1 MLLHLRSKSK
11 QRMFSKKIYLKGYFD
26 YNFGDDMMLKLV
38 ARSFPDYS
46 FFIEDVGRTLVF
58 QEKNIFLASKKEC
71 ERYPSLV
78 VTGSGFMINNRV
90 KLCIEIMRYLKREN
104 PGDYCIGCNI
114 EPLDSSLKR
123 FLISRKLNKFRLITC
138 RDKFSYDWI
147 SANTKNLEVHF
158 LPDILF
164 SMPDDLIPQKSGE
177 GLLGIVVMH
186 RQGDSADS
194 EYYNIVASAA
204 DLWVKTTGKKV
215 LLIAFDSGGEDDVWA
230 CYVVKDKMS
239 FSEKAEV
246 VMHRDGT
253 EIPNAFSRCEKIIC
267 ARFHAIVLSLRMGL
281 PFYPLI
287 FREKARNLLKDIEYP
302 FSKSDIDN
310 IDWESLSAFVTES
323 QPTFRIDNNIYEHSK
338 DYVRIFKNTL
348 GENQN

>member
-1 MLLHLRSKSK
+1 MSLRRKLKSK
-11 QRMFSKKIYLKGYFD
+11 QKMFSKKIYLKGYFD
-26 YNFGDDMMLKLV
+26 YNFGDDIMLKLV

-46 FFIEDVGRTLVF
+46 FFIEDVGRTLIF
-58 QEKNIFLASKKEC
+58 EEKNIFLASKKEC

-90 KLCIEIMRYLKREN
+90 KLCIEIMRYLKRED
-104 PGDYCIGCNI
+104 PGDYCFGCNI
-114 EPLDSSLKR
+114 EPLDTPFKR

-147 SANTKNLEVHF
+147 TANTKDLEVRL

-177 GLLGIVVMH
+177 DLLGIVVMH
-186 RQGDSADS
+186 RRGDSADS
-194 EYYNIVASAA
+194 GYYRAMASAA

-215 LLIAFDSGGEDDVWA
+215 LLMAFDSGMEDDVWA

-239 FSEKAEV
+239 FPEKAEIIV
-246 VMHRDGT
+246 HRDGT
-253 EIPNAFSRCEKIIC
+253 EIPAAFSRCEKIIC
-267 ARFHAIVLSLRMGL
+267 ARFHSIVLSLRMGL

-302 FSKSDIDN
+302 FSKSYIDDIDL
-310 IDWESLSAFVTES
+310 EGLSTFVTER
-323 QPTFRIDNNIYEHSK
+323 QPTFQLNDSVYEHAK
-338 DYVRIFKNTL
+338 DYVQLFKNTL
-348 GENQN
+348 GEKQN